1 MQIRVSNGHST
12 GSGSIGSG
20 IASELA
26 ITRGRGIAGW
36 RATAPPDEALV
47 DVEELPD
54 AEFPEELPE
63 ELPEEEAPEAEFPD
77 FAKEDETVVLDAFLP
92 PACR

>member
-1 MQIRVSNGHST
+1 MV
-12 GSGSIGSG
+12 
-20 IASELA
+20 IALGAEVLVAALLPDWLLLADAELPD
-26 ITRGRGIAGW
+26 GEPLL
-36 RATAPPDEALV
+36 PPDEALV
-47 DVEELPD
+47 DVEEPPD

-77 FAKEDETVVLDAFLP
+77 FAKEEETVVLDAFLP